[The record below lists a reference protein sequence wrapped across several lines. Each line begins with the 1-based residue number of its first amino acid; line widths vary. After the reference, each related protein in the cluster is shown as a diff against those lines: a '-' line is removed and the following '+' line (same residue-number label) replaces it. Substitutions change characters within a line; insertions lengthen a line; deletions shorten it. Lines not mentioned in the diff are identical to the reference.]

1 MATISIERA
10 EQIMRESK
18 ELSAKYDWEDDTQ
31 LAAMRAEQSYTA
43 AEYDEANEIRL
54 AKMQA
59 EIDATADRDEDGF
72 RIVW

>member
-1 MATISIERA
+1 MSIERA

-43 AEYDEANEIRL
+43 AQYDEAYEICL
-54 AKMQA
+54 AKQ
-59 EIDATADRDEDGF
+59 RDELGPVEP
-72 RIVW
+72 RW